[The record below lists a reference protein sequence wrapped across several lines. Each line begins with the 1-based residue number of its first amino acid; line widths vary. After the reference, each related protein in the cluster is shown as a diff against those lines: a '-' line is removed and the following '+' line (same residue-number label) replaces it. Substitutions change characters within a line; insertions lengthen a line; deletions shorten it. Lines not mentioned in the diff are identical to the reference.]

1 MGGKT
6 VMSQTQTGKL
16 ELRKIGNVQVFDLC
30 GTFMGEEMEPIIR
43 KIDETIQKKKLRRV
57 IMNLQK
63 MESINEIGLR
73 KVTSVLLRTQR
84 SLIYTPDRSCRALFE
99 ATHLPSNIKLCKD
112 EVEVA
117 DAFGSFLFVKDKA
130 FEVPIDESQPAA
142 AGQGLE
148 RRRSKRIRVAIPIV
162 IKCRLKDQKEIELK
176 GIATNVSEG
185 GLFAEF
191 LDLDTPAYSEMQ
203 GLEGSRVEVDV
214 PPNEAFKDRMLVPG
228 KINRFELFKKQY
240 GLAIQFV

>member
-1 MGGKT
+1 MSHRLMPRLIVYLIALNTLLSLFLAKPQTALAQTDRIFKT
-6 VMSQTQTGKL
+6 K
-16 ELRKIGNVQVFDLC
+16 
-30 GTFMGEEMEPIIR
+30 
-43 KIDETIQKKKLRRV
+43 
-57 IMNLQK
+57 
-63 MESINEIGLR
+63 
-73 KVTSVLLRTQR
+73 
-84 SLIYTPDRSCRALFE
+84 YT
-99 ATHLPSNIKLCKD
+99 TVHY
-112 EVEVA
+112 
-117 DAFGSFLFVKDKA
+117 
-130 FEVPIDESQPAA
+130 
-142 AGQGLE
+142 
-148 RRRSKRIRVAIPIV
+148 
-162 IKCRLKDQKEIELK
+162 KDQKEIELK